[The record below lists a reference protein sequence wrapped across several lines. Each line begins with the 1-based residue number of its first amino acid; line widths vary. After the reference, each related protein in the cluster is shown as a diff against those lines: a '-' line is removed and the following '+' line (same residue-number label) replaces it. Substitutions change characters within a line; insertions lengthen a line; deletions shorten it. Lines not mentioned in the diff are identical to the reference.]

1 MIVECLRGLMVKTLP
16 SASSDVTCL
25 GTNSVPGGDAG
36 STPAAGIRHVSR
48 FAREM
53 RVLLC
58 LVFCLDL
65 SCFCLVPVLCC
76 PVLSCSVLCSCLV
89 FLSCSVLFV
98 CFSCCF
104 GLFCFVS
111 VLFCL
116 VSVLFLCCCCLV
128 QVLRLLC
135 WFCLVVSC
143 SVWCFVLI

>member
-1 MIVECLRGLMVKTLP
+1 MAGFFSIVECLRGLMVKTLP

-76 PVLSCSVLCSCLV
+76 PVLSCSVLCFCLV

-98 CFSCCF
+98 CFCFWFVLSCSCSALF
-104 GLFCFVS
+104 LFCFCV
-111 VLFCL
+111 VVALFCL
-116 VSVLFLCCCCLV
+116 CAFSVGSVLLCLV
-128 QVLRLLC
+128 LSGVL
-135 WFCLVVSC
+135 S
-143 SVWCFVLI
+143 